1 MAFNRPFSGNGRF
14 NRGGNGGGNNFR
26 QGNNFSRGGN
36 NFRGGNQNQ
45 DASEQLPNRG
55 IAWGNKYRDQQKAGA
70 PVLQGYVTD
79 SNGQKFR
86 LVGFLNPS
94 PDHRENPEAQ
104 EYKEQ
109 IAAEINAILTEAQE
123 AYGIA
128 FNLSLQDEE
137 EWKNERN
144 NASRGGNR
152 QNFQRNT
159 GAPRNNFPAIRQQQ
173 EEDVPFNNNQQDDN
187 GDDPEPDAAPA
198 TTRRRAPAKPPA
210 TKGKSAKPAPKRA
223 SRSSK

>member
-14 NRGGNGGGNNFR
+14 NRGGNG
-26 QGNNFSRGGN
+26 GGN

-55 IAWGNKYRDQQKAGA
+55 IAWGNKYREQQKIGA

-94 PDHRENPEAQ
+94 PDHRESAEAQ

-109 IAAEINAILTEAQE
+109 VAAEINQILVEAQE
-123 AYGIA
+123 SFGIA

-137 EWKNERN
+137 EWKNERS
-144 NASRGGNR
+144 NASRGGNNR
-152 QNFQRNT
+152 RDGSGGSPRTNFRPT
-159 GAPRNNFPAIRQQQ
+159 ARSQ

-210 TKGKSAKPAPKRA
+210 TKGKAAKPAPKRA
-223 SRSSK
+223 SRSTK